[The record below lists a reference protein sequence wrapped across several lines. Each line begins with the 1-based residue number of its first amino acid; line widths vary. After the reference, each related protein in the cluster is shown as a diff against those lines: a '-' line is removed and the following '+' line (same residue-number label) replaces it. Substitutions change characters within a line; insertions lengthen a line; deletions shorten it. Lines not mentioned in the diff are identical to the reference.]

1 MMACDVARG
10 EGEVGVKGERGGAA
24 GGRARLEGLVCGPIP
39 RAPASWRVNW
49 LWHGPG
55 HLHHPGFTVARRQ
68 RPTRRRRPVT
78 PTVEPTRS
86 PAAAA
91 GRCSQPWTWWVLGIG
106 TGATGF
112 KGAFRLVG
120 RVDLAA
126 ASVLQSLQNDLRE
139 TKTMPEQG
147 TRSGFGWSSRP
158 VLPAPLTPCKPL
170 HCSVNPPSAD
180 LRILIYSP
188 RIKRRLH
195 RQPLPIPL
203 GAWGLRHPFLR
214 SPRLGRRAVAHV

>member
-106 TGATGF
+106 TGATGGGF
-112 KGAFRLVG
+112 QGRVSAGGSRGPRSGLCITKPPKRPTRDKNNAGAGHKIRLRLVF
-120 RVDLAA
+120 A
-126 ASVLQSLQNDLRE
+126 ASFASASDSMQA
-139 TKTMPEQG
+139 
-147 TRSGFGWSSRP
+147 
-158 VLPAPLTPCKPL
+158 PALL
-170 HCSVNPPSAD
+170 S
-180 LRILIYSP
+180 
-188 RIKRRLH
+188 
-195 RQPLPIPL
+195 QPALC
-203 GAWGLRHPFLR
+203 
-214 SPRLGRRAVAHV
+214 